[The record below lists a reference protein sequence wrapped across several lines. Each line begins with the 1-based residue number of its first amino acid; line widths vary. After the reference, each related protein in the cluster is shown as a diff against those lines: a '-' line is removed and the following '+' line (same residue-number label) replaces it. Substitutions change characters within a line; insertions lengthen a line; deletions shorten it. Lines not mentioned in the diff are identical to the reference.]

1 VADDREQVA
10 IDVVARRF
18 VALLWAAAN
27 DEASAPEPE
36 DYPALNEEQWAQI
49 VARCGELLTQR
60 VLSEDDFV
68 AAYEFLTGTTP

>member
-36 DYPALNEEQWAQI
+36 D
-49 VARCGELLTQR
+49 
-60 VLSEDDFV
+60 
-68 AAYEFLTGTTP
+68 